1 MRAQSFS
8 AVCAILLLGPLAARA
23 QDKPIGERLADVV
36 QASNGGKVYPGYR
49 INHAKGELFGGTF
62 IPSAD
67 AKALSKASLFQGP
80 PVPVLIRFSNAGGN
94 PEAPDTAPSAAVRAM
109 AMTFKAPD
117 GNVDLMCIS
126 MPVFPVTNA
135 EDFIALNKA
144 AQASPPDTPKP
155 TPIERFLAAHPAA
168 LKFVTTPKPMPVR
181 HATQQYFAIHAYKFT
196 NAAGE
201 ENYVRYHIIPE
212 AGLAFVTAE
221 DAAKRPPNVLLDELT
236 DRLKT
241 GPAKF
246 RLEVQVAEPGDVV
259 NDSTIAWPDSRRVVN
274 LGEIDVTRPVP
285 DSAEAEKKMGFLP
298 TNVVAGIEPSDD
310 PLFAARVAAYAV
322 SYARRTQ

>member
-1 MRAQSFS
+1 
-8 AVCAILLLGPLAARA
+8 
-23 QDKPIGERLADVV
+23 
-36 QASNGGKVYPGYR
+36 
-49 INHAKGELFGGTF
+49 
-62 IPSAD
+62 
-67 AKALSKASLFQGP
+67 
-80 PVPVLIRFSNAGGN
+80 
-94 PEAPDTAPSAAVRAM
+94 M

-126 MPVFPVTNA
+126 MPVFPVNNA

-155 TPIERFLAAHPAA
+155 TPIEQFLAAHPAA
-168 LKFVTTPKPMPVR
+168 LKFVTTPKPMPVSY
-181 HATQQYFAIHAYKFT
+181 ATQQYFAIHAYKFT

-274 LGEIDVTRPVP
+274 LGEIDVTRPGGSSARAMISTALTSALHGTFGVRRGRSGRSVP
-285 DSAEAEKKMGFLP
+285 IQVRCQLTRFVSVRAPNKSP
-298 TNVVAGIEPSDD
+298 IVPHI
-310 PLFAARVAAYAV
+310 AA
-322 SYARRTQ
+322 